1 MFQYV
6 CLSSFNRLL
15 AFSLKLL
22 PTDNTKKRNNM
33 KLETLMEKPIFQ
45 MSGEELFFL
54 IREGASTS
62 SQSPNRSGSEKY
74 VYGIKG
80 IADLF
85 GCSVPTANKIKK
97 SGQIDKAITQVGRKI
112 IVDAELAL
120 ELAGRK

>member
-1 MFQYV
+1 M
-6 CLSSFNRLL
+6 N
-15 AFSLKLL
+15 
-22 PTDNTKKRNNM
+22 
-33 KLETLMEKPIFQ
+33 LETLMAKPIFQ

-62 SQSPNRSGSEKY
+62 ASPNRSGSEKY

-85 GCSVPTANKIKK
+85 GCSVPTANKIKR
-97 SGQIDKAITQVGRKI
+97 SGKIDKAIIQVGRKI

-120 ELAGRK
+120 ELAGYKR

>member
-1 MFQYV
+1 M
-6 CLSSFNRLL
+6 
-15 AFSLKLL
+15 A
-22 PTDNTKKRNNM
+22 
-33 KLETLMEKPIFQ
+33 KPIFQ

-62 SQSPNRSGSEKY
+62 ASPNRSGSEKY

-85 GCSVPTANKIKK
+85 GCSVPTANKIKR
-97 SGQIDKAITQVGRKI
+97 SGKIDKAIIQVGRKI

-120 ELAGRK
+120 ELAGYKR